1 MSFEDLGIRFR
12 DEELLRLALTHRSVS
27 SEDPSRAD
35 NERLEFLGDAVLQ
48 LVVTD
53 RLYADFPELPE
64 GQMAKVRAAIVSGAT
79 LAEVAR
85 SIDLGSYVEL
95 SPAEERSGGRSKV
108 SILADA
114 MEALIGAVYLDAD
127 FEAADRLIRRLW
139 AGRIEE
145 KAANPGVKDF
155 KTRLQEVLAAAGKRP
170 VYQVTG
176 TGPDHQRSF
185 EAVVG
190 VDGGELGRG
199 EGKSK
204 KAAEQAAAEEALRAL
219 R

>member
-12 DEELLRLALTHRSVS
+12 DEDLLRLALTHRSVS

-114 MEALIGAVYLDAD
+114 MEALIGAVYLDAG

-190 VDGGELGRG
+190 VDGDELGRG

>member
-1 MSFEDLGIRFR
+1 
-12 DEELLRLALTHRSVS
+12 
-27 SEDPSRAD
+27 
-35 NERLEFLGDAVLQ
+35 
-48 LVVTD
+48 
-53 RLYADFPELPE
+53 
-64 GQMAKVRAAIVSGAT
+64 VRAAIVSGAT

-114 MEALIGAVYLDAD
+114 MEALIGAVYLDAG

>member
-114 MEALIGAVYLDAD
+114 MEALIGAVYLDAG